1 MDSVKNMKA
10 IDLKDRTAVITGG
23 TGELGRTM
31 VRELASCGANVAICY
46 YSQEQAAQMLKEEV
60 EQKYGVK
67 AVAVYADVTDFD
79 SVIAMKARVKEELC
93 TVDIIVNNSVIQ
105 YNWESILEQDIA
117 DYESQFKS
125 CVLQSVHMTKAFV
138 PDMIENNYGRVIG
151 INTECAMQMFEYQS
165 AYVAGKRGMDGVY
178 RVLAKEVGKHNITV
192 NQIAPGWIKSEKF
205 HNADGSETNIG
216 QDFAYIDRVPMGRR
230 GTDLEVADAVCF
242 LASDLAGFITGAFIP
257 VCGGNVMPCI

>member
-1 MDSVKNMKA
+1 MKL
-10 IDLKDRTAVITGG
+10 IDLKGRTAVVTGG

-31 VRELASCGANVAICY
+31 VRELANCGANVAICY
-46 YSQEQAAQMLKEEV
+46 YTQEQAAQTLRDEV
-60 EQKYGVK
+60 VQKYGVK
-67 AVAVYADVTDFD
+67 AFAVFADVTDFD
-79 SVIAMKARVKEELC
+79 SVMDMKARVAEELG

-105 YNWESILEQDIA
+105 YDWKSVLEQDIS

-138 PDMIENNYGRVIG
+138 PDMINNNYGRVIG

-178 RVLAKEVGKHNITV
+178 KVLAKEVGKHNITV
-192 NQIAPGWIKSEKF
+192 NQIAPGWIKSDRF
-205 HNADGSETNIG
+205 RNADGSEKNIG
-216 QDFAYIDRVPMGRR
+216 QDFAYVSTVPLGRR

-242 LASDLAGFITGAFIP
+242 LASDLAGFITGVYLP
-257 VCGGNVMPCI
+257 VCGGNEMPCI